1 LGPVIIF
8 WYRASGEPWMY
19 LVFGTVSPE
28 YQIGISLCCGHL
40 VAISWFGVMVLG
52 IGGFRSGGSTVLG
65 DLL

>member
-1 LGPVIIF
+1 
-8 WYRASGEPWMY
+8 MY